1 MAIRT
6 ITELKAMFEDGDFPS
21 SLSFEDVFDTMF
33 SVNTGSVIHVLTAPP
48 TNNIGKLYDMVI
60 ISNASIAEHGNVY
73 SRNIFNDTT
82 PSLSDEWTFK
92 GNVAGVQGP
101 LGPQGP
107 QGSIGPQG
115 PQGSQGADGPI
126 GPSGLPVNS
135 HFYAKLGS
143 TLPLSAD
150 ADLVFGDESIDIG
163 NNYNPLTGIFS
174 APVDGNYHFEVGIT
188 EVNSAL
194 SDSEH
199 VNWGF
204 EIWDVSS
211 TTQPFQSGL
220 ICRSSI
226 SQDPTEDFSSSNT
239 VSLSVTL
246 IAGQDIQIKIVK
258 KSGSE
263 NIILDSDSYFC
274 GYVVGGPIGP
284 EGPQGIDGPQG
295 PQGNV
300 GPQGP
305 DGPQGIQGVQGIQ
318 GIQGLQGDSFAWIG
332 AWVVSTIYNVRDLV
346 EFNGSSYV
354 CLVSHTSSSS
364 NDPVQDPS
372 LWDLAAA
379 KGDQGVP
386 GVVGGTPALNGSFLV
401 KNTNGT
407 FTLLDG
413 VSGPPMRWDSANSRF
428 LWQGQLDFTGA
439 YNLTNGSIQNF
450 LDALGVQ
457 DAFIANQSGGA
468 FQISSNALG
477 ATTKRLELLAGGD
490 VYIAAGASGKAQVDT
505 NLQVTGNITAD
516 GSIMLDLNQILLN
529 HLGNPHG
536 RITSISS
543 SYMDVTAT
551 GTGVDLRLES
561 QDGDVNILASGTTN
575 IDGANIGGDLQVTG
589 NIAVGSGFVDHY
601 INFRPGNAGG
611 AFLGLDVD
619 NSTSG
624 SYIIQTGSSKAFA
637 IKTNQATTA
646 FGITAGDEDFGIDTS
661 GNGKFRKNLDVN
673 GILDVGPTATN
684 PQIRLGKNTFA
695 TTAGAG
701 ISQLITGGSI
711 FYDFKTD
718 ALGSILFRCG
728 KGAEAGS
735 AHQFLVIDPTEGDAT
750 FKNKL
755 TVEKKLNSS
764 AYTNSTPSL
773 GDRWSDGQEL
783 RGYQRGNQDNDAF
796 DQNMVGA
803 SVSLLA
809 SQDVNKC
816 PFGFS
821 QIANSTATNLPNGWE
836 TSGVS
841 NVITFGH
848 EPNST
853 TISQIISSNN
863 RVAQRSTRTGTWIEL
878 TEKTTQANTNPAT
891 MSVDASLVKQKS
903 ANNLA
908 STCTIP
914 LPTNG
919 VDGSKV
925 IYRFR
930 ASATSTLSWNAGFND
945 LKGALP
951 TSIAINK
958 SLYVGVIYD
967 AFTSTWDVVSVVEQ
981 N

>member
-82 PSLSDEWTFK
+82 PALSDEWTFK
-92 GNVAGVQGP
+92 GNVAGIQGP
-101 LGPQGP
+101 LGPQGPQGP

-115 PQGSQGADGPI
+115 PQGSQGVDGPI

-295 PQGNV
+295 PQGSV
-300 GPQGP
+300 GAQGP

-332 AWVVSTIYNVRDLV
+332 AWVVATIYNVRDLV

-407 FTLLDG
+407 FTMLDG
-413 VSGPPMRWDSANSRF
+413 VSGPPMRWDSPNSRF
-428 LWQGQLDFTGA
+428 LWTGQLDFTGA
-439 YNLTNGSIQNF
+439 FNINSGSIVNF
-450 LDALGVQ
+450 LDGSNLQ
-457 DAFIANQSGGA
+457 DAYIANAAGSA
-468 FQISSNALG
+468 LTMYSNNGLQLIA
-477 ATTKRLELLAGGD
+477 RDDD
-490 VYIAAGASGKAQVDT
+490 VYIAASTTGKKISLDTGLVEVTHDLDVDEYLT
-505 NLQVTGNITAD
+505 
-516 GSIMLDLNQILLN
+516 
-529 HLGNPHG
+529 
-536 RITSISS
+536 
-543 SYMDVTAT
+543 
-551 GTGVDLRLES
+551 
-561 QDGDVNILASGTTN
+561 
-575 IDGANIGGDLQVTG
+575 
-589 NIAVGSGFVDHY
+589 VGSDATVAGNLKVGDGFGDHY

-611 AFLGLDVD
+611 AFVGLDID
-619 NSTSG
+619 HSASG

-637 IKTNQATTA
+637 IKTNQSTTA
-646 FGITAGDEDFGIDTS
+646 FGITAGDEDFGIDN
-661 GNGKFRKNLDVN
+661 NGDATFNGNLDVN
-673 GILDVGPTATN
+673 GILDVGPDATN
-684 PQIRLGKNTFA
+684 PQMRLGKNTFA
-695 TTAGAG
+695 TTTGAG
-701 ISQLITGGSI
+701 ISQLISGGSI

-718 ALGSILFRCG
+718 AAGSIFFRCG
-728 KGAEAGS
+728 EDTEAGS
-735 AHQFLVIDPTEGDAT
+735 AHQFLVIDPT
-750 FKNKL
+750 
-755 TVEKKLNSS
+755 
-764 AYTNSTPSL
+764 
-773 GDRWSDGQEL
+773 DGS
-783 RGYQRGNQDNDAF
+783 
-796 DQNMVGA
+796 VGI
-803 SVSLLA
+803 
-809 SQDVNKC
+809 
-816 PFGFS
+816 P
-821 QIANSTATNLPNGWE
+821 NLPTG
-836 TSGVS
+836 TQVGLIGYDSAGKLIQGVS
-841 NVITFGH
+841 NVNQVVTDGSTGPEDAAWINGIYKMSVTTGSSNYPNTFGLVH
-848 EPNST
+848 GIREGNT
-853 TISQIISSNN
+853 RHFQYFYERYSSN
-863 RVAQRSTRTGTWIEL
+863 VYTRFQDSSGNTWSDWKI
-878 TEKTTQANTNPAT
+878 TEKITQANTNPAT

-919 VDGSKV
+919 VDGDKV

-967 AFTSTWDVVSVVEQ
+967 AFTSTWDVISVVEQ